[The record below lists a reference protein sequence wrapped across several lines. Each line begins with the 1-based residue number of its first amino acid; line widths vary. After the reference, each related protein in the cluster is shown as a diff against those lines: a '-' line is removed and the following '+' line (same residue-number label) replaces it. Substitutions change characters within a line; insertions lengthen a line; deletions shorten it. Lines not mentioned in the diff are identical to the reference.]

1 MSAFKP
7 APDPGIYLL
16 ADHLDA
22 ALAAGE
28 DLLAETLPAEAD
40 RVSVDA
46 SADMLPAFV
55 TRLARFEA
63 ALIARVLQA
72 RRRASELPRL
82 EPHMRPVLQLLVS
95 QSESLLAIIDQ
106 FGDTAEQRFL
116 TGDDPL
122 AFLRSRGV
130 LGDEAAALPRFETL
144 KVTDRYKL
152 AGTVE
157 MGPLLDMI
165 SGALEALDIAY
176 DLFPADDDDV
186 ETPGVVR
193 TAGATVDAGPPP
205 ADAQIEA
212 QESGEA
218 DIDADAADAEAEA
231 GTDADRIADGAVAD
245 KDTAVT
251 PSSLAQAL
259 ASLQRAERAH

>member
-28 DLLAETLPAEAD
+28 DLLAETLPAAAD
-40 RVSVDA
+40 REAAGQPD
-46 SADMLPAFV
+46 DLPAYV
-55 TRLARFEA
+55 ARLARFEA

-82 EPHMRPVLQLLVS
+82 DAPMRPVIQLIVA

-106 FGDTAEQRFL
+106 FGDNAEQCFL

-122 AFLRSRGV
+122 AFLRSRGLV
-130 LGDEAAALPRFETL
+130 DSEAATVPRFDAL
-144 KVTDRYKL
+144 KVTDTYRL
-152 AGTVE
+152 AGTIE
-157 MGPLLDMI
+157 AGPLLDMI

-176 DLFPADDDDV
+176 DLFAEDMDSAVADDDDDLS
-186 ETPGVVR
+186 
-193 TAGATVDAGPPP
+193 ATVVQAAATP
-205 ADAQIEA
+205 A
-212 QESGEA
+212 
-218 DIDADAADAEAEA
+218 DADAAPVEK
-231 GTDADRIADGAVAD
+231 DG
-245 KDTAVT
+245 AVT

-259 ASLQRAERAH
+259 QSLQRAETAQ